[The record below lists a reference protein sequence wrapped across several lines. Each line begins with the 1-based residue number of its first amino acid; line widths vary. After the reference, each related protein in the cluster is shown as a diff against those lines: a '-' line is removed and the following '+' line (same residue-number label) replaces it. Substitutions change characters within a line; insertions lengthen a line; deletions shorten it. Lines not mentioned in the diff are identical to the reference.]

1 MKIFEV
7 EGWYRYSNGNE
18 KHFEIE
24 KIIADTPEEAIY
36 YFTTIYPKLHFFK
49 ITIKEL

>member
-1 MKIFEV
+1 MKTFEI
-7 EGWYRYSNGNE
+7 EGWFRYNDE
-18 KHFEIE
+18 KDFEIE

-49 ITIKEL
+49 ITIKEI